1 MSEAPSGRHNQRAR
15 TRKDLLEAASR
26 LLRQGRKITVE
37 DVAVHAQVSRATA
50 YRYFPNAEMLIV
62 EATLDWAMPDADELF
77 AGASGDPVE
86 RLERLDE
93 ALTDMMAA
101 NEPAFRIMLAQ
112 SLQRSTDPD
121 DYPVRQNRRAALIDA
136 ALAPARD
143 QFRPDALEALVSA
156 LAVMIGTESM
166 VAFTDVLQLPA
177 ARAREVRRWAIR
189 ALVAAARKP
198 NPDATDLQT
207 RLSV

>member
-1 MSEAPSGRHNQRAR
+1 MVAEEASGRHNQRAR

-26 LLRQGRKITVE
+26 LLRQGCRITVE
-37 DVAVHAQVSRATA
+37 DVAAQAQVSRATA

-62 EATLDWAMPDADELF
+62 EATLDWAMPDAGELF
-77 AGASGDPVE
+77 ARASDDPVE

-101 NEPAFRIMLAQ
+101 NEPAFRVMLAQ
-112 SLQRSTDPD
+112 SLQRSTDTG

-143 QFRPDALEALVSA
+143 QFRPDALEALASA

-177 ARAREVRRWAIR
+177 TRAREVRRWAIR
-189 ALVAAARKP
+189 ALVEAARI
-198 NPDATDLQT
+198 AET
-207 RLSV
+207 

>member
-1 MSEAPSGRHNQRAR
+1 MGEAVSGRHNQRAR

-62 EATLDWAMPDADELF
+62 EATLDWAMPDAGELF
-77 AGASGDPVE
+77 AGASDDPVE

-93 ALTDMMAA
+93 ALADMIAA
-101 NEPAFRIMLAQ
+101 NEPAFRVMLAQ
-112 SLQRSTDPD
+112 SLQRTG
-121 DYPVRQNRRAALIDA
+121 DYPVRQNRRAALIEA

-143 QFRPDALEALVSA
+143 QFRPDALPALASA

-166 VAFTDVLQLPA
+166 VAFTDVLQLAP

-189 ALVAAARKP
+189 ALVEAARI
-198 NPDATDLQT
+198 AE
-207 RLSV
+207 S